1 MALRFRKRMYIPAV
15 ASGGVLGVM
24 ADGEALPVVDF
35 GVPAESAEAS
45 LERVACILDFTSGAF
60 DRYDG
65 AAEAWHYTGG
75 GKITIKG
82 GVEFTDDPTLADVT
96 NGATLLW
103 GTFSQAVITKSTTD
117 TFELRIAI
125 GSFAG
130 ANSADMLLFYGVS
143 SNVAYEGGLNLKL
156 TARNNAQC
164 FASEIYVEVREESYV
179 PVALPATFWFCGAG
193 MEMLYPFAHRQRAA
207 V

>member
-1 MALRFRKRMYIPAV
+1 MALRFRKRTYISAV
-15 ASGGVLGVM
+15 ASGGVLGVV
-24 ADGEALPVVDF
+24 ADGAALPVVDF
-35 GVPAESAEAS
+35 GVSAANAPAPQEC
-45 LERVACILDFTSGAF
+45 VACILDFTSGAF
-60 DRYDG
+60 DRYDS

-82 GVEFTDDPTLADVT
+82 NVKFSDDPTLADVT

-103 GTFSQAVITKSTTD
+103 GTFSQAVITKSSTD

-125 GSFAG
+125 GSFAD
-130 ANSADMLLFYGVS
+130 SADMLLFYGVS

-156 TARNNAQC
+156 TARNDAHC
-164 FASEIYVEVREESYV
+164 FASEIYVEIREDSYV
-179 PVALPATFWFCGAG
+179 PVALPATFWFYGTG
-193 MEMLYPFAHRQRAA
+193 MEMLYPVAQRRRAA